1 MRRIAGWG
9 LLIIG
14 AFIVLAGVLDSA
26 VGPELQELE
35 TGERSP
41 RWYGL
46 INIVIGAAC
55 VWFGH
60 RLTKPEDP
68 E

>member
-1 MRRIAGWG
+1 MRRIAGWA

-14 AFIVLAGVLDSA
+14 AFIVLAGVIDAA
-26 VGPELQELE
+26 VGPEMQELE

-46 INIVIGAAC
+46 INIVIGALLA
-55 VWFGH
+55 WAGH
-60 RLTKPEDP
+60 RLTKDEAP
-68 E
+68 